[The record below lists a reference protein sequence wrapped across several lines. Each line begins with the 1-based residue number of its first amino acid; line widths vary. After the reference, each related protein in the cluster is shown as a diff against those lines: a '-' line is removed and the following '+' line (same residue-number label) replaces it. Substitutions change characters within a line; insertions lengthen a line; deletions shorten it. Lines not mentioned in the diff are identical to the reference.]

1 MNKNGGKPINAGGYG
16 CLFKPALKC
25 KGKKRRKKTVSKVLL
40 NQHAESEYDTIEF
53 FKNKL
58 KEIPDYSK
66 YFMID
71 NIEICKPDRLTKSD
85 LTKFNEVCVNLK
97 NFSSKTINNNLDKI
111 KIINIPD
118 GGIDLDKFIT
128 NTNIT
133 AENFIVINS
142 LMINLL
148 KNAVIP
154 MNNKGVLHLDIKAN
168 NIMVSEDS
176 NVKLID
182 WGLSHFNDG
191 KIPNTILHFPIT
203 FNMPFSSILLNHNF
217 ETFINNIISKNP
229 DILNHD
235 SLNTASLKTT
245 IINYMYF
252 LFKDAGLG
260 QFAYLNMI
268 LSNLYLPFMPST
280 DVNDLNNLSIYYF
293 TMNHIVDYI
302 IPIIRKFT
310 KKNRFSP
317 DEYYNTVFVK
327 NVDIWGFLMCYE
339 KYLYLLSQPKL
350 SDNKLTK
357 SDNKNLYMLLREIY
371 IDILF
376 SNPTQVIDTNKLLEK
391 LNNLNKIFITI
402 KNVKFETPIKSS
414 KSKSNTKKIKYTP
427 YPSKKTR
434 TKNSLFNNAKKNI
447 TQEFSRGIKNLT
459 SYYKNT
465 KRNKSHKKRHNT
477 HKKRHY
483 LKPYHKTKSSLYT
496 NKQLDTL
503 FNL

>member
-1 MNKNGGKPINAGGYG
+1 
-16 CLFKPALKC
+16 
-25 KGKKRRKKTVSKVLL
+25 
-40 NQHAESEYDTIEF
+40 
-53 FKNKL
+53 
-58 KEIPDYSK
+58 
-66 YFMID
+66 
-71 NIEICKPDRLTKSD
+71 
-85 LTKFNEVCVNLK
+85 
-97 NFSSKTINNNLDKI
+97 
-111 KIINIPD
+111 
-118 GGIDLDKFIT
+118 
-128 NTNIT
+128 
-133 AENFIVINS
+133 
-142 LMINLL
+142 
-148 KNAVIP
+148 

-168 NIMVSEDS
+168 NVMVSEDS

-217 ETFINNIISKNP
+217 ETFINNIVAKNP
-229 DILNHD
+229 DILNDD

-268 LSNLYLPFMPST
+268 LSNLYLPFMPNT

-391 LNNLNKIFITI
+391 LSNLNKTFITI

-434 TKNSLFNNAKKNI
+434 TKNSLFNNSKKNI
-447 TQEFSRGIKNLT
+447 TQEFTTGIKNLT

-465 KRNKSHKKRHNT
+465 KRNKSHKKRHHT